1 MSSITRDA
9 PYSSAYNFYG
19 DPYKL
24 VEFRM
29 MVLNHCS
36 MDCKGCFYK
45 RTENNF
51 NDFAS
56 ARNLAEDMIANH
68 YKMETCYLLPT
79 DMFDNPD
86 NYLLFD
92 NEDFKETVNKFS
104 FVGIAST
111 LELGYDPKFFD
122 IIYSLNDTVA
132 VELQVNLSIK
142 RLFNDRYQD
151 IIKENILRLKEAYGD
166 RIIINLAIN
175 AGFKITDEE
184 YKKIDQMTHIMSEDG
199 IVEVNFTFLYNPTI
213 TEDKQK
219 EMLRTALGTVNYFGS
234 RYETHESFETKFN
247 HRTFLRKPS
256 FVFING
262 DDDTPKIYVNPIVP
276 FDEYVF
282 IKKDRYLLETASYD
296 AFLNSYG
303 AMSEINNTIIKE
315 CDTCEYLTHCMGKH
329 YFNIANEFDLG
340 CFLKIKD

>member
-1 MSSITRDA
+1 
-9 PYSSAYNFYG
+9 
-19 DPYKL
+19 
-24 VEFRM
+24 
-29 MVLNHCS
+29 
-36 MDCKGCFYK
+36 
-45 RTENNF
+45 
-51 NDFAS
+51 
-56 ARNLAEDMIANH
+56 
-68 YKMETCYLLPT
+68 
-79 DMFDNPD
+79 
-86 NYLLFD
+86 
-92 NEDFKETVNKFS
+92 
-104 FVGIAST
+104 
-111 LELGYDPKFFD
+111 
-122 IIYSLNDTVA
+122 
-132 VELQVNLSIK
+132 
-142 RLFNDRYQD
+142 
-151 IIKENILRLKEAYGD
+151 
-166 RIIINLAIN
+166 
-175 AGFKITDEE
+175 
-184 YKKIDQMTHIMSEDG
+184 MTHIMSEDG